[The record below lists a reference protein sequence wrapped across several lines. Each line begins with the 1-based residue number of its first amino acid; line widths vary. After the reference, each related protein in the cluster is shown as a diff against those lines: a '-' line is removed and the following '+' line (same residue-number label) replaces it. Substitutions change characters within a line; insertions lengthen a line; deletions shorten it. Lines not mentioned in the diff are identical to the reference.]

1 MERKIKHIKIGD
13 RIRTKRDMS
22 ERELFCKSEVVWE
35 VISVYPH
42 HILTIDRST
51 GIRRSF
57 SYGDLIVMN
66 IERQSDEM
74 EALKAEHIPW
84 TSI

>member
-1 MERKIKHIKIGD
+1 MIHNIKTGD
-13 RIRTKRDMS
+13 RIRKKRDRA
-22 ERELFCKSEVVWE
+22 ERELFGKSEVIWE

-42 HILTIDRST
+42 HILTIDRRT

-57 SYGDLIVMN
+57 SYGDLIAMN
-66 IERQSDEM
+66 IEQQSDEM
-74 EALKAEHIPW
+74 EALKSEHIPW

>member
-1 MERKIKHIKIGD
+1 MIHNIKTGD
-13 RIRTKRDMS
+13 RIRKKRDRA
-22 ERELFCKSEVVWE
+22 ERELFGKSEVIWE
-35 VISVYPH
+35 VIAVYPH

-57 SYGDLIVMN
+57 SYGDLIAMN

-74 EALKAEHIPW
+74 EALKSEHIPW

>member
-1 MERKIKHIKIGD
+1 MIHNIKTGD
-13 RIRTKRDMS
+13 RIRKKRDRA
-22 ERELFCKSEVVWE
+22 ERELFGKSEVIWE
-35 VISVYPH
+35 VIAVYPH

-57 SYGDLIVMN
+57 SYGDLIAMN

-74 EALKAEHIPW
+74 ESLKAEHIQW

>member
-1 MERKIKHIKIGD
+1 MIHNIKTGD
-13 RIRTKRDMS
+13 RIMKKRDRA
-22 ERELFCKSEVVWE
+22 ERELFGKSEVVWE
-35 VISVYPH
+35 VIAVYPH

-57 SYGDLIVMN
+57 SYGDLIAMN
-66 IERQSDEM
+66 IERQSDEI

>member
-1 MERKIKHIKIGD
+1 MIHNIKTGD
-13 RIRTKRDMS
+13 RIRKKRDRA
-22 ERELFCKSEVVWE
+22 ERELLGKSEVIWE
-35 VISVYPH
+35 VIAVYPH

-57 SYGDLIVMN
+57 SYGDLIAMN

-74 EALKAEHIPW
+74 EALKSEHIPW

>member
-1 MERKIKHIKIGD
+1 MIHNIKTGD
-13 RIRTKRDMS
+13 RIRKKRDRA
-22 ERELFCKSEVVWE
+22 ERELFGKSEVVWE
-35 VISVYPH
+35 VIAVYPH

-57 SYGDLIVMN
+57 SYGDLIAMN
-66 IERQSDEM
+66 IEQQSDEM
-74 EALKAEHIPW
+74 EALKSEHIPW

>member
-1 MERKIKHIKIGD
+1 MIHNIKTGD
-13 RIRTKRDMS
+13 RIRKKRDRA
-22 ERELFCKSEVVWE
+22 ERELFGKSEVVWE
-35 VISVYPH
+35 VIAVYPH

-57 SYGDLIVMN
+57 SYGDLIAMN

-74 EALKAEHIPW
+74 EALKSEHIPW

>member
-1 MERKIKHIKIGD
+1 MIHNIKTGD
-13 RIRTKRDMS
+13 RIRKKRDRA
-22 ERELFCKSEVVWE
+22 ERELFGKSDVIWE
-35 VISVYPH
+35 VIAVYPH

-57 SYGDLIVMN
+57 SYGDLIAMN

>member
-1 MERKIKHIKIGD
+1 MIHNIKTGD
-13 RIRTKRDMS
+13 RIRKKRDRE
-22 ERELFCKSEVVWE
+22 ERELFGKSEVVWE
-35 VISVYPH
+35 VIAVYPH

-57 SYGDLIVMN
+57 SYGDLIAMN

-74 EALKAEHIPW
+74 EALKSEHIPW

>member
-1 MERKIKHIKIGD
+1 MIHNIKTGD
-13 RIRTKRDMS
+13 RIRKKRDRA
-22 ERELFCKSEVVWE
+22 ERELFGKSEVIWE

-51 GIRRSF
+51 GIRHSF
-57 SYGDLIVMN
+57 SYGDLIAMN
-66 IERQSDEM
+66 IERQSDEI

>member
-1 MERKIKHIKIGD
+1 MIHNIKTGD
-13 RIRTKRDMS
+13 RIRKKRDRA
-22 ERELFCKSEVVWE
+22 ERELFGKSEVIWE
-35 VISVYPH
+35 VIAVYPN

-57 SYGDLIVMN
+57 SYGDLIAMN
-66 IERQSDEM
+66 IERQSDGM
-74 EALKAEHIPW
+74 EALKSEHIPW

>member
-1 MERKIKHIKIGD
+1 MIHNIKTGD
-13 RIRTKRDMS
+13 RIRKKRDRA
-22 ERELFCKSEVVWE
+22 ERELFGKSDVIWE
-35 VISVYPH
+35 VIAVYPH

-57 SYGDLIVMN
+57 SYGDLISMN